1 MVSRLMADR
10 VLLGY
15 SHRENFTTM
24 KISPA
29 AILIGSAT
37 ASQNAVSVRE
47 INEECDPQWKPVR
60 ASRTRIWAIL
70 KKKILNKSR
79 SKRYANPWKSK
90 RKMLKCM
97 RIRPNWMHHCLWEW
111 ARMSFKLFQRNCD
124 LFESMP
130 LPYRYCQG
138 SADTGRVRTQVMLVK
153 NLIENLRMFWWMSLW
168 RIWQWILFRSSQSC
182 LAQTL

>member
-1 MVSRLMADR
+1 MADR

-15 SHRENFTTM
+15 SHRENFMTM

-70 KKKILNKSR
+70 KKKYLTKRARSGTRIPEKASERCSNACEYAQIECIIACENEPECLSNCSRETVACLNQCPCHTGTLPHSR
-79 SKRYANPWKSK
+79 QPERDHQSSD
-90 RKMLKCM
+90 
-97 RIRPNWMHHCLWEW
+97 
-111 ARMSFKLFQRNCD
+111 KLC
-124 LFESMP
+124 
-130 LPYRYCQG
+130 
-138 SADTGRVRTQVMLVK
+138 
-153 NLIENLRMFWWMSLW
+153 
-168 RIWQWILFRSSQSC
+168 
-182 LAQTL
+182 